1 MRKNIL
7 IIGATS
13 GIAKS
18 IAYQYAK
25 QNHSLILA
33 GRDHG
38 EMERL
43 ASDIRIRHRVP
54 VCVKKYHAEAYDEH
68 SGFFAS
74 CLEEP
79 GMLGGM
85 ILAYGYME
93 DHQSAQ
99 ADFRLAKQ
107 IIEVNFLSCVSIL
120 ETAARYFEQERSGF
134 IAVISSVAGDRGRQ
148 SNYIYGSSKGALS
161 VYLQGL
167 RSRLF
172 ASGVHVVTIKPGF
185 VDTQMTYGLKG
196 LFLLAKPQDA
206 AKKIC
211 LAIQKGQEIVYVPG
225 FWAFIMMIIKVMPER
240 FFKRLKL

>member
-1 MRKNIL
+1 MRKNIV

-54 VCVKKYHAEAYDEH
+54 VCVKIYHAEAYDEH
-68 SGFFAS
+68 AGFFAS

-85 ILAYGYME
+85 VLAYGQME
-93 DHQSAQ
+93 DQQSAQ

-196 LFLLAKPQDA
+196 LFLLADPRDA

-240 FFKRLKL
+240 VFKRLKL